1 MSFCIMCLNLQ
12 YIYSLLIEK
21 ITATIS
27 EEDNRFIERTIAE
40 DDEVRQLW
48 DDICRGLHS
57 ERGRKFLDSL
67 DEKTAWLQVEAVCSL
82 SRRMDG

>member
-12 YIYSLLIEK
+12 YIYNLLTEK
-21 ITATIS
+21 ITATIN
-27 EEDNRFIERTIAE
+27 EEDNHFIERAIAE

-48 DDICRGLHS
+48 DDICRKLHS
-57 ERGRKFLDSL
+57 ERGSKFLDNL

-82 SRRMDG
+82 SRRMD